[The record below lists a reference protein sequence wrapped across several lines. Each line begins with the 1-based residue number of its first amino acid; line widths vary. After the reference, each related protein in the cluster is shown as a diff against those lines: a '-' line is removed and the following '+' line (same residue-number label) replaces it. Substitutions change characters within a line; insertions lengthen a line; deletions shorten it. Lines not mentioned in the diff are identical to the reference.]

1 MARLTSLASVL
12 AALDTPGDGVRAP
25 SDDYAPAGAIFA
37 RPRQPTQGSARTGQ
51 LGPPGYEIYQNARK
65 QARFFA
71 AYAEML
77 EPDRR
82 SRSGRRPLLGRRRE
96 GGDAWV
102 REVYPAG
109 HWVGPATLATAYR
122 QAAQF
127 AALVDV
133 GWATKLATR
142 AAMAYVSS
150 GLPFGLFLAAGL
162 LSDDALD
169 DDSVRQAVVAPF
181 QGRDAADAIGHPV
194 QQAYLLLA
202 ANSRPWLHDLL
213 SQPLRGVEKR
223 LRAHGL
229 YAIGPQRVPLG
240 EYVDLATSLSRDDV
254 TAGSGTAGS
263 SAIEIA
269 GQLARLQRTQ
279 ANALRAARR
288 NQYLWQS
295 GDGIIDL
302 ENVAL
307 SGVALRH
314 RPWFGEL
321 SAAITDLVRDD
332 ELAELPVWAMGEVE
346 TTLPVIADSVTDIL
360 LEPEQAWRRE
370 EFVEPETTTDPWT
383 EETRTR
389 EQERQ
394 PEERRPEERQP
405 EAPTRLDYP
414 PTRRDDASPATRP
427 DLLPGTQSYG
437 YPGHD
442 LGYYPD
448 EPTAEFPDEGAD
460 GDGDEGDDGGPYLDL
475 GDR

>member
-12 AALDTPGDGVRAP
+12 AILEAAGDG
-25 SDDYAPAGAIFA
+25 A
-37 RPRQPTQGSARTGQ
+37 RPPSGDREQDGSLVTGAPQSAQASVRTGP

-82 SRSGRRPLLGRRRE
+82 SRSARRPLLGRRRD

-102 REVYPAG
+102 REVYPEG

-133 GWATKLATR
+133 GWATKLAIR

-150 GLPFGLFLAAGL
+150 GLPFGVFLAAGL
-162 LSDDALD
+162 LGDAALD
-169 DDSVRQAVVAPF
+169 DDDVRQAVVAPF
-181 QGRDAADAIGHPV
+181 QSPDAADAIGHPV

-202 ANSRPWLHDLL
+202 ANSRPWLRDLL
-213 SQPLRGVEKR
+213 SQPLLGIEQR

-240 EYVDLATSLSRDDV
+240 EYLDLATSMSRDDV
-254 TAGSGTAGS
+254 SAGLGHADS
-263 SAIEIA
+263 SANEIA
-269 GQLARLQRTQ
+269 GRLARLQRTQ
-279 ANALRAARR
+279 ANGLRAARR

-321 SAAITDLVRDD
+321 SEAIADLVRDD
-332 ELAELPVWAMGEVE
+332 ELAELPVWTMGQVE
-346 TTLPVIADSVTDIL
+346 TELPEIASSVTEIL

-370 EFVEPETTTDPWT
+370 EFLEPETATDPWT
-383 EETRTR
+383 EEARTR
-389 EQERQ
+389 ET
-394 PEERRPEERQP
+394 ERRP
-405 EAPTRLDYP
+405 EAPTRPDYP
-414 PTRRDDASPATRP
+414 PARRDDASPAARP
-427 DLLPGTQSYG
+427 VVRPGPQSSG
-437 YPGHD
+437 SLGDD

-448 EPTAEFPDEGAD
+448 EPITEYPDWGTIGVPDEGTD
-460 GDGDEGDDGGPYLDL
+460 DDLDDGDEGDNGGPYLADS
-475 GDR
+475 